1 MENTSLLASMLVMG
15 FVFMMMMG
23 IHTQRN
29 RKRAA
34 VTATMAN
41 IGMRPTGLRDLE
53 MTRSSRDRLLKPLLQ
68 RFHGLGRLLTPSN
81 NLEQLQHEL
90 LMAGMM
96 DKLSVTDFMGLR
108 VLAGVGVAIAAY
120 FYFIADYPASS
131 ALLFSVAGFALG
143 LYMPNLWL
151 KMKVSSRKTLITRQ
165 LPDSLDMMS
174 ICVDAGLGF
183 EAAIQKVG
191 FQWETELAHE
201 FRQVI
206 RELRVGVSRS
216 DALHNLV
223 ERTGVP
229 DVASFVAVLIQAD
242 RLGIAIRDVL
252 KAQAEQMRLRRRQRA
267 EEEAAKVPLKMM
279 FPMVFFIFPAMF
291 MVILGP
297 AVPRIASVMH

>member
-1 MENTSLLASMLVMG
+1 MLVTG
-15 FVFMMMMG
+15 FVFTVMMG
-23 IHTQRN
+23 IYTQRN
-29 RKRAA
+29 RKQAA

-41 IGMRPTGLRDLE
+41 VAMRPVGLRDLE
-53 MTRSSRDRLLKPLLQ
+53 MTRSSKDRIFKPLL
-68 RFHGLGRLLTPSN
+68 RSFHGLGRLLTPSN
-81 NLEQLQHEL
+81 NLQQLQHDL

-108 VLAGVGVAIAAY
+108 VLAGVGVAIATY
-120 FYFIADYPASS
+120 FYFAADYPMSS
-131 ALLFSVAGFALG
+131 AMLFSVAGFAVG
-143 LYMPNLWL
+143 LYLPNLWL

-206 RELRVGVSRS
+206 RELRVGVSRA

-291 MVILGP
+291 MMILGP
-297 AVPRIASVMH
+297 AVPRIARVMNLH